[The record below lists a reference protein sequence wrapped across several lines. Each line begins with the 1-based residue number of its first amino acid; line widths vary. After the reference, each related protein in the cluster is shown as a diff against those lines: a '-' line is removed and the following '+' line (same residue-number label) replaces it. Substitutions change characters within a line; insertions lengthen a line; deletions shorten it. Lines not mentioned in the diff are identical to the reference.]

1 MVLNHVQICV
11 ENTAGCKQQCHSRT
25 HFFDRKKK
33 KNSIEKNSKKVNKD
47 TYHNVNNIY
56 IWIRQI

>member
-1 MVLNHVQICV
+1 MFKYVLKTQQV
-11 ENTAGCKQQCHSRT
+11 AKQQCHSRT

>member
-1 MVLNHVQICV
+1 MFKYVLKTQQVANSSVIV
-11 ENTAGCKQQCHSRT
+11 ELISLTE
-25 HFFDRKKK
+25 KKK